1 MYETHQHPNI
11 NFQSSCL
18 PTYEPSYAPLSTHL
32 QRKFPLEDQVD
43 LVARGSQEEVFLHL
57 ETLPRGL
64 RGRNDFVF
72 TQDSADMQSQLQVG
86 KIHASA
92 AKKSIQFQWLGD
104 TFVVQR

>member
-18 PTYEPSYAPLSTHL
+18 PTYGPSYAPLSTHL

-86 KIHASA
+86 EIHASA
-92 AKKSIQFQWLGD
+92 AKRSIQFQWLGD